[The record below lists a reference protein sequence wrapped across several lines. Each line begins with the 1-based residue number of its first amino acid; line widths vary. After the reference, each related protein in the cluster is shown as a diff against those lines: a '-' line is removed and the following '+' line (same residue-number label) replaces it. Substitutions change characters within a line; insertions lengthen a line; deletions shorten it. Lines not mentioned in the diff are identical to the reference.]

1 MPFITNIGRE
11 HTHLAILQMSYIS
24 DKGHSLIDRR
34 LYLPGSWAEDESK
47 RKKAAIPE
55 SIEFASTPQLA
66 QQMLESALKAGICP
80 AWFVADEV
88 YGSDGS

>member
-1 MPFITNIGRE
+1 MPFITNIG
-11 HTHLAILQMSYIS
+11 HLENCQVGVFTSYIS